1 MYSFDI
7 VVTLLRG
14 VVVEE
19 LSDRALL
26 LLAERRVLRPRV
38 LYEGIELQAA
48 LISGLEEKTLGLK
61 GVSGP

>member
-26 LLAERRVLRPRV
+26 LLAERRILRPRV
-38 LYEGIELQAA
+38 LDEGIELQAA
-48 LISGLEEKTLGLK
+48 LICGLEEKTLSLK